1 MLKMFFFV
9 LGCAVLASGPL
20 SYKPDYKAIVEAKR
34 AHHITINYAGA
45 ITINKQT
52 TDR

>member
-20 SYKPDYKAIVEAKR
+20 SYKPDYKAIAEAKR
-34 AHHITINYAGA
+34 AHNITTNYAGG
-45 ITINKQT
+45 ISLNKET
-52 TDR
+52 AVR